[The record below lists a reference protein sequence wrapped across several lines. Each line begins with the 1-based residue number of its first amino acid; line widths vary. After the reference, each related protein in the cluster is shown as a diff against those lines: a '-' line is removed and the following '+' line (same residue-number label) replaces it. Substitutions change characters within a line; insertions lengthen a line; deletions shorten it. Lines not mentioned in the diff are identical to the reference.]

1 MKHYFNKNQEAQEL
15 VRGFLDLSLEEK
27 KFTHEAHLTVA
38 IWYLSWYPLD
48 KATDLI
54 RDNIRQ
60 FNVAKGGENTDSRGY
75 HETITV
81 FYMKIVKQFLTNQQ
95 NAPELAHLANTLI
108 NSEMGQQDYLLQFYS
123 KDYLFSVEA
132 RRNFVE
138 GDLQRLL
145 A

>member
-1 MKHYFNKNQEAQEL
+1 MNYFDNNQQAQAL

-27 KFTHEAHLTVA
+27 KFTHEAHLAVA
-38 IWYLSWYPLD
+38 IWYVSWYPLE

-60 FNVAKGGENTDSRGY
+60 FNVAKGGENTDSGGY

-81 FYMKIVKQFLTNQQ
+81 FYMKMIHLFLANQPKDQ
-95 NAPELAHLANTLI
+95 DLRDLANTLI
-108 NSEMGQQDYLLQFYS
+108 NSEMGHRDYLLQFYS
-123 KDYLFSVEA
+123 KEYLFSVQA
-132 RRNFVE
+132 RKEFVE

-145 A
+145 T